1 MSSPISVRLRP
12 GFSLIEVLIA
22 VLVLAL
28 GLLGLAAV
36 FPVVIAQQRDAVD
49 RTRGAIVAETVQNLL
64 EDAENLVSFEGMRRD
79 YLFSMQNGNAS
90 DVCRTGMDLNP
101 EYMTFLWEPT
111 WQWKNSGSGHWAQQP
126 QVNYERYGDLFVGY
140 GRTYSLE
147 CLDLESRAEQQYIVP
162 VTGRLF
168 PQPYSG
174 EEPQYVW
181 DIVPRRARLGGN
193 KTGLEIAVFIRRID
207 QRIAV
212 PRGFTLSDVLTRN
225 RLPATQQRLPLGVD
239 SSGRPTG
246 TGAPANG
253 SGTYSLPQVMPVFV
267 RSSEPTMLVLSSTAS
282 AEERQWW
289 SAHVAVPGQTVVD
302 NLGHVLNVVRVPELT
317 GSELKVEVDRRYPDS
332 QTDYVSGAD
341 PRGVKVEQIVY
352 TPQKPVRV
360 FTYWAEW

>member
-1 MSSPISVRLRP
+1 MSGQVSVRR

-22 VLVLAL
+22 VLVLSL

-49 RTRGAIVAETVQNLL
+49 RTRGAIVAETVQHLL
-64 EDAENLVSFEGMRRD
+64 TDAENLVSFEGLRRD
-79 YLFSMQNGNAS
+79 YLFSMQNGSPS

-111 WQWKNSGSGHWAQQP
+111 WRWANSGGGHWTQDP
-126 QVNYERYGDLFVGY
+126 LVNYQRYGDLFVGY
-140 GRTYSLE
+140 GRTYTLE
-147 CLDLESRAEQQYIVP
+147 CYDLESQPEQQYIVP

-181 DIVPRRARLGGN
+181 DIVPRRVFLGGH
-193 KTGLEIAVFIRRID
+193 KSGLEIAVFIRRID
-207 QRIAV
+207 PRIAV
-212 PRGFTLSDVLTRN
+212 PRGYTLSDVLTAN
-225 RLPATQQRLPLGVD
+225 RLPANQQRLPLGVD
-239 SSGRPTG
+239 GQGRPTG
-246 TGAPANG
+246 TGAPVDG
-253 SGTYSLPQVMPVFV
+253 SGTYSLPQVAPVFV
-267 RSSEPTMLVLSSTAS
+267 RSSEPNMLVLSGTAS
-282 AEERQWW
+282 AQERQRW
-289 SAHVAVPGQTVVD
+289 SAQVAVPGQIVVD
-302 NLGHVLNVVRVPELT
+302 NLGNVLNVVRVPELT

-332 QTDYVSGAD
+332 QADYAAGVD

-360 FTYWAEW
+360 FTYRAEW

>member
-1 MSSPISVRLRP
+1 MSGRVSVMKRR

-49 RTRGAIVAETVQNLL
+49 RTRGAIVAETVQRLL
-64 EDAENLVSFEGMRRD
+64 TDAENLVSFDGMRRD
-79 YLFSMQNGNAS
+79 YLFSMQGGNAS

-111 WQWKNSGSGHWAQQP
+111 WQWVNSGGGHWTQQP

-140 GRTYSLE
+140 GRTYTLE
-147 CLDLESRAEQQYIVP
+147 CYDLASQPEQQYIVP

-181 DIVPRRARLGGN
+181 DIVPRRARLSGN

-207 QRIAV
+207 PRIAV
-212 PRGFTLSDVLTRN
+212 PRGYTLSDVLTRN
-225 RLPATQQRLPLGVD
+225 RLPANQQRLPLGVD
-239 SSGRPTG
+239 AEGRPTG

-267 RSSEPTMLVLSSTAS
+267 RSSEPNVLVLSSTAS
-282 AEERQWW
+282 ALQQQSW
-289 SAHVAVPGQTVVD
+289 SAHVAVAGQTLVD
-302 NLGHVLNVVRVPELT
+302 NLGNVLNVVKVPERT
-317 GSELKVEVDRRYPDS
+317 GGELKVEVDRRYPSS
-332 QTDYVSGAD
+332 QADYVAGAD
-341 PRGVKVEQIVY
+341 RRGVKVEQIVY
-352 TPQKPVRV
+352 TPQRPVRV
-360 FTYWAEW
+360 FTYRAEW

>member
-1 MSSPISVRLRP
+1 MSGRVSVRR

-49 RTRGAIVAETVQNLL
+49 RTRGAIVAETVQRMLT
-64 EDAENLVSFEGMRRD
+64 DAENLVSFEGLRRD
-79 YLFSMQNGNAS
+79 YLFSMQSGNAS
-90 DVCRTGMDLNP
+90 DVCRTGMDLSP

-111 WQWKNSGSGHWAQQP
+111 WQWVASGSGHWTQQP
-126 QVNYERYGDLFVGY
+126 QVNYERYGDLLVGF
-140 GRTYSLE
+140 GRTYTLE
-147 CLDLESRAEQQYIVP
+147 CNDLPSQAEQQYVVP

-181 DIVPRRARLGGN
+181 DIVPRRVRLGGN
-193 KTGLEIAVFIRRID
+193 KTGLEMAVFIRRID
-207 QRIAV
+207 PRIAV
-212 PRGFTLSDVLTRN
+212 PRGFTLSDVLTRT
-225 RLPATQQRLPLGVD
+225 RLPANQQRLPLGVD
-239 SSGRPTG
+239 VDGRPTG

-253 SGTYSLPQVMPVFV
+253 SGTYSMPQVMPVFV
-267 RSSEPTMLVLSSTAS
+267 RSTEPNTLVLSGTAT
-282 AEERQWW
+282 ALQRQRW
-289 SAHVAVPGQTVVD
+289 SAQVAVPGQIVVD
-302 NLGHVLNVVRVPELT
+302 NLGHVLNVVKVPELT
-317 GSELKVEVDRRYPDS
+317 GSELKIEVDRRYPTS
-332 QTDYVSGAD
+332 QADYVAGAD

-360 FTYWAEW
+360 FTYRAEW